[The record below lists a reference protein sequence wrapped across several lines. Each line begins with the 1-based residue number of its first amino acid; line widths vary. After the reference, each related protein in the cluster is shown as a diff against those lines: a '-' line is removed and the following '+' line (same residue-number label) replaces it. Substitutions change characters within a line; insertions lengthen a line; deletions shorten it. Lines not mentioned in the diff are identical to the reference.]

1 MRPRVLVTRPEPG
14 ASATARRLEEVGFS
28 PVVMPLSETLAL
40 PVDVSAIPHDMD
52 AVAVTSANAI
62 RHASDDLIASLAG
75 RRLFAVGRKTAKAAR
90 EAGFA
95 SVIEGSGDAVGL
107 ADQILAEL
115 PAGSR
120 ILYLTGRVRLDH
132 FERRIAESGLRV
144 FVKETYDTRRID
156 YPEEAVASL
165 LAGGQIDAVLL
176 YSAKAAEALSG
187 LAGQP
192 GMHSLFAT
200 ARYFCLSDRV
210 AASLNAAEKDRISI
224 AAEPTEDAL
233 LSLLKADR

>member
-28 PVVMPLSETLAL
+28 PVIMPLSETLAL

-52 AVAVTSANAI
+52 AVVVTSANAI

-107 ADQILAEL
+107 ADKIVAEL

-132 FERRIAESGLRV
+132 FERSVAESGLRI
-144 FVKETYDTRRID
+144 FVTETYDTRRID

-165 LAGGQIDAVLL
+165 LAGVKSTRFCSIRPRPRKRCPASPGNPGCIPFSRQRAIFVCPTVLQL
-176 YSAKAAEALSG
+176 
-187 LAGQP
+187 P
-192 GMHSLFAT
+192 
-200 ARYFCLSDRV
+200 
-210 AASLNAAEKDRISI
+210 
-224 AAEPTEDAL
+224 
-233 LSLLKADR
+233 